1 MHLKGRAKKLIKWKR
16 KQEIKLALKLITN
29 SCDFI
34 NHDCNLFDFCYL
46 IGQEL
51 QTQIWSVESMS
62 LVVNQWVS
70 SLMLIG
76 SYSLQVRNSNK
87 RLVLFA
93 FWIISKQL
101 TRIVMYRVKRILDRM
116 LQVIFNLLFCVMFQ
130 STPCLST
137 QHRKY
142 FESEKWYWVRAQ
154 VCTLFISDLHEPMSN
169 KQDKKANNKSK
180 QCECENNWGARV
192 NRIDTDRRNYFV
204 AFFRLCSV

>member
-1 MHLKGRAKKLIKWKR
+1 MGANWLECNYSWRNWYCSRITRSYQSQINSHYTHYIAFLANNAVHLKGRAKKLIKWKR

-34 NHDCNLFDFCYL
+34 NHDCNLFDYCYL

-137 QHRKY
+137 R
-142 FESEKWYWVRAQ
+142 
-154 VCTLFISDLHEPMSN
+154 T
-169 KQDKKANNKSK
+169 
-180 QCECENNWGARV
+180 
-192 NRIDTDRRNYFV
+192 
-204 AFFRLCSV
+204 